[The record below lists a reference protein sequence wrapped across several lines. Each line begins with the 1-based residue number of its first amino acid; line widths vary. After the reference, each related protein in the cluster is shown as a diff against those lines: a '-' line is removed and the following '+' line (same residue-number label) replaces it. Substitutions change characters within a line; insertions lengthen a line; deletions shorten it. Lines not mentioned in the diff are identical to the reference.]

1 MAFLCFLSLLL
12 LAACHSDDNEPVPA
26 GEDPQTVTVTL
37 SLEDFRTRAISETDD
52 DEISRLLMQ
61 VIDNG
66 NKGTAGSLPLS
77 DGTATTT
84 RKLYP
89 SHKYTFLFWAD
100 GGSYAATDLTAVTL
114 NDDLTGTQAGIA
126 YAACVD
132 WDGSSTAIDAT
143 LTHAVSKVTLKT
155 TSKVWADNE
164 LTLTVPQTCNGY
176 NVQAGTP
183 AGNPAEYAH
192 SHTPQSNVEG
202 TEDEP
207 KELFSFYVLAPNA
220 SQDLTVGSNGE
231 TVTVPTNL
239 SGGKHFVLKGNLGRM
254 TEEKPAAANVTLSI
268 AEWTQEE
275 IPVGIDKLTDATT
288 AGDPLQGEGTA
299 ENPYLIKSAADLRY
313 YFINDGYRQQNVH
326 ARLDIDIEMDT
337 SNWNPVTLLGGVFDG
352 NGHTI
357 SGSIRCDLD
366 QIKGANNICV
376 GLFNGIDKP
385 AVVRNL
391 NVSADITVTG
401 TSEEDM
407 NSCYVAG
414 IVAVAGEVTYE
425 TSVINCTY
433 SGNITVSATV
443 KKRDGSIFIGGIAG
457 QNSGKISDCTFS
469 GKIDASGASAS
480 SMRVGGIVGSDR
492 LGSYINNVNSGT
504 VITPPILLYS
514 VTAVADRQTEWRET
528 PQQPLSALA

>member
-12 LAACHSDDNEPVPA
+12 LAACHSDDNEPVPTD
-26 GEDPQTVTVTL
+26 EDPQTVTL

-66 NKGTAGSLPLS
+66 NKGTAESLPLN

-84 RKLYP
+84 LKLYP

-114 NDDLTGTQAGIA
+114 KSELTGTQAGIA

-202 TEDEP
+202 TEDDP
-207 KELFSFYVLAPNA
+207 KELFSFYVLAPDA

-231 TVTVPTNL
+231 TVTVSANL

-337 SNWNPVTLLGGVFDG
+337 SNWNPVTLYGVFDG

-357 SGSIRCDLD
+357 SGSIRRDLD

-401 TSEEDM
+401 TSDETM

-414 IVAVAGEVTYE
+414 IVANEVDDE
-425 TSVINCTY
+425 TSVTNCTY

-443 KKRDGSIFIGGIAG
+443 KREYGSIFVGGIAG
-457 QNSGKISDCTFS
+457 MNSGKISDCTFS

-480 SMRVGGIVGSDR
+480 SVKVGGIAGRDYTNS
-492 LGSYINNVNSGT
+492 IEEWNNVNAGT
-504 VITPPILLYS
+504 VITPQSSSI
-514 VTAVADRQTEWRET
+514 Q
-528 PQQPLSALA
+528 

>member
-12 LAACHSDDNEPVPA
+12 LAACHSDDNEPVPTD
-26 GEDPQTVTVTL
+26 EDPQTVTVTL
-37 SLEDFRTRAISETDD
+37 SLEDFQTRAISGEDD

-66 NKGTAGSLPLS
+66 NKGTAESLPLN

-84 RKLYP
+84 LKLYP

-114 NDDLTGTQAGIA
+114 KSELTGTQAGIA

-231 TVTVPTNL
+231 TVTVPANL

-268 AEWTQEE
+268 ADWTQEE

-288 AGDPLQGEGTA
+288 ASASLQGEGT
-299 ENPYLIKSAADLRY
+299 EDSPYLITSAADLLC
-313 YFINDGYRQQNVH
+313 YFNSDEYLDSKY
-326 ARLDIDIEMDT
+326 ARLETDIEMDT
-337 SNWNPVTLLGGVFDG
+337 SNWDPATLFGVFDG

-357 SGSIRCDLD
+357 SGSIKCDLS
-366 QIKGANNICV
+366 QMQNSP
-376 GLFNGIDKP
+376 P
-385 AVVRNL
+385 AVMIGFFESLAGYNGMSVASEIRNL

-401 TSEEDM
+401 TGTSNLFE
-407 NSCYVAG
+407 CRVGG
-414 IVAVAGEVTYE
+414 IVCEVVSSTII
-425 TSVINCTY
+425 TNCTY
-433 SGNITVSATV
+433 SGSITVSAILVNDIIGT
-443 KKRDGSIFIGGIAG
+443 ICIGGIAG
-457 QNSGKISDCTFS
+457 QNYGSISHCTFS
-469 GKIDASGASAS
+469 STIDASGASAS
-480 SMRVGGIVGSDR
+480 SMKVGGIAGRDETNS
-492 LGSYINNVNSGT
+492 IEEWNNVNAGT
-504 VITPPILLYS
+504 VITPQSSSI
-514 VTAVADRQTEWRET
+514 Q
-528 PQQPLSALA
+528 

>member
-1 MAFLCFLSLLL
+1 M
-12 LAACHSDDNEPVPA
+12 
-26 GEDPQTVTVTL
+26 
-37 SLEDFRTRAISETDD
+37 
-52 DEISRLLMQ
+52 
-61 VIDNG
+61 
-66 NKGTAGSLPLS
+66 
-77 DGTATTT
+77 
-84 RKLYP
+84 
-89 SHKYTFLFWAD
+89 
-100 GGSYAATDLTAVTL
+100 
-114 NDDLTGTQAGIA
+114 
-126 YAACVD
+126 
-132 WDGSSTAIDAT
+132 
-143 LTHAVSKVTLKT
+143 TLKT

-183 AGNPAEYAH
+183 TGNPAEYAH
-192 SHTPQSNVEG
+192 SYTPQSNVEG

-207 KELFSFYVLAPNA
+207 KELFSFYVLAPDA

-231 TVTVPTNL
+231 TVTVPANL

-268 AEWTQEE
+268 ADWTQEE

-313 YFINDGYRQQNVH
+313 YFINEGYRQQNVH

-337 SNWNPVTLLGGVFDG
+337 SNWNPVTLYGVFDG

-366 QIKGANNICV
+366 QIKDANEIYVC
-376 GLFNGIDKP
+376 LFGRLDCNTAP
-385 AVVRNL
+385 VVRNL

-407 NSCYVAG
+407 YSCYVAG

-443 KKRDGSIFIGGIAG
+443 KKGDGSIFIGGIAG
-457 QNSGKISDCTFS
+457 MNSGKISDCTFS

-480 SMRVGGIVGSDR
+480 SVRVDGIVGSDR
-492 LGSYINNVNSGT
+492 LGSYIKMSIQAQSLPPNPPLFSDCGSRPSDGMAGNPSAASFRFGIAKAERGLPVSDGRAKRLAEFAGNVQINS
-504 VITPPILLYS
+504 L
-514 VTAVADRQTEWRET
+514 
-528 PQQPLSALA
+528 PL

>member
-1 MAFLCFLSLLL
+1 MAFLCFLSLSL
-12 LAACHSDDNEPVPA
+12 LAACHSDDNEPVPSD
-26 GEDPQTVTVTL
+26 EDPQAVTVTL
-37 SLEDFRTRAISETDD
+37 SLEDFQTRAISETDD

-66 NKGTAGSLPLS
+66 NKGTAESLPLS
-77 DGTATTT
+77 DGTASTTL
-84 RKLYP
+84 KLYP

-114 NDDLTGTQAGIA
+114 KSELTGTQAGIA

-231 TVTVPTNL
+231 TVIVPANL

-337 SNWNPVTLLGGVFDG
+337 SDWNPVTLLGGVFDG

-357 SGSIRCDLD
+357 SGSIRRDLD
-366 QIKGANNICV
+366 QIKGANNIYVC
-376 GLFNGIDKP
+376 LFDRLDYNTAP
-385 AVVRNL
+385 VVRNL

-414 IVAVAGEVTYE
+414 IVANEVDDE
-425 TSVINCTY
+425 TSVTNCTY

-443 KKRDGSIFIGGIAG
+443 KREYGSIFVGGIAG
-457 QNSGKISDCTFS
+457 MNSGKISDCTFS
-469 GKIDASGASAS
+469 GTINASGASAS
-480 SMRVGGIVGSDR
+480 SVRVGGIVGSDR

-504 VITPPILLYS
+504 VII
-514 VTAVADRQTEWRET
+514 
-528 PQQPLSALA
+528 PQSSSIQ

>member
-1 MAFLCFLSLLL
+1 M
-12 LAACHSDDNEPVPA
+12 AACHSDDNEPVPA

-66 NKGTAGSLPLS
+66 NKGTAESLPLS
-77 DGTATTT
+77 DGTASTTL
-84 RKLYP
+84 KLYP

-114 NDDLTGTQAGIA
+114 KSELTGTQAGIA

-202 TEDEP
+202 TEDDP
-207 KELFSFYVLAPNA
+207 KELFSFYVLAPDA

-231 TVTVPTNL
+231 TVTVSANL

-268 AEWTQEE
+268 ADWTQEE

-288 AGDPLQGEGTA
+288 ASASLQGEGT
-299 ENPYLIKSAADLRY
+299 EDSPYLITSAADLLC
-313 YFINDGYRQQNVH
+313 YFNSDEYLDSKY
-326 ARLDIDIEMDT
+326 ARLETDIEMDT
-337 SNWNPVTLLGGVFDG
+337 SNWDPPILFGVFDG

-357 SGSIRCDLD
+357 SGSIRCDLG
-366 QIKGANNICV
+366 QIKGKDTFTVSFFRSVNMTIAEAQI
-376 GLFNGIDKP
+376 
-385 AVVRNL
+385 RNL

-401 TSEEDM
+401 TSDERM
-407 NSCYVAG
+407 RSCYVGG
-414 IVAVAGEVTYE
+414 IVGQTGFDTAVT
-425 TSVINCTY
+425 NCTY
-433 SGNITVSATV
+433 SGSMTVSAIV
-443 KKRDGSIFIGGIAG
+443 ERNDAYMDIGGIAG
-457 QNSGKISDCTFS
+457 ENCGSISHCTFS
-469 GKIDASGASAS
+469 GRIDASGANADIKN
-480 SMRVGGIVGSDR
+480 VGGIAGGTSFEEEDN
-492 LGSYINNVNSGT
+492 LDIGT
-504 VITPPILLYS
+504 VFP
-514 VTAVADRQTEWRET
+514 
-528 PQQPLSALA
+528 

>member
-37 SLEDFRTRAISETDD
+37 SLEDFQTRAISETDD

-61 VIDNG
+61 VIDNS
-66 NKGTAGSLPLS
+66 NKGTAESLPLS
-77 DGTATTT
+77 DGTASTTL
-84 RKLYP
+84 KLYP

-114 NDDLTGTQAGIA
+114 KSELTGTQAGIA

-183 AGNPAEYAH
+183 TVNPAEYAH
-192 SHTPQSNVEG
+192 RHTPQSNVEG
-202 TEDEP
+202 TEDDP
-207 KELFSFYVLAPNA
+207 KELFSFYVLAPDA
-220 SQDLTVGSNGE
+220 S
-231 TVTVPTNL
+231 NL

-337 SNWNPVTLLGGVFDG
+337 SDWNPVTLLGGVFDG

-357 SGSIRCDLD
+357 SGSIRRDLD

-401 TSEEDM
+401 TSDETM

-414 IVAVAGEVTYE
+414 IVANEVDDE
-425 TSVINCTY
+425 TSVTNCTY

-443 KKRDGSIFIGGIAG
+443 KREYGSIFVGGIAG
-457 QNSGKISDCTFS
+457 MNSGKISDCTFS
-469 GKIDASGASAS
+469 GTINASGASAS
-480 SMRVGGIVGSDR
+480 SVRVGGIVGSDR

-504 VITPPILLYS
+504 VITPQSSSI
-514 VTAVADRQTEWRET
+514 Q
-528 PQQPLSALA
+528 